1 MSDKEQTNGKH
12 NVVDIRKLNIEED
25 LKALKIAVA
34 SNTKQLNIT
43 IDTANA
49 IIENYNKLILHQ
61 TEMQSQIENLNMDT
75 RLMRNIL
82 NQLRGF
88 FSKTFPSYMNEPHFI
103 LIQQLGDL
111 LIDTSEEG
119 LKKKKE
125 FFEQAA
131 SKAKT
136 NEQQKA

>member
-1 MSDKEQTNGKH
+1 MSDKEQINGKH

-25 LKALKIAVA
+25 MKALKIAVA

-88 FSKTFPSYMNEPHFI
+88 FSKTFP
-103 LIQQLGDL
+103 
-111 LIDTSEEG
+111 
-119 LKKKKE
+119 
-125 FFEQAA
+125 
-131 SKAKT
+131 
-136 NEQQKA
+136 